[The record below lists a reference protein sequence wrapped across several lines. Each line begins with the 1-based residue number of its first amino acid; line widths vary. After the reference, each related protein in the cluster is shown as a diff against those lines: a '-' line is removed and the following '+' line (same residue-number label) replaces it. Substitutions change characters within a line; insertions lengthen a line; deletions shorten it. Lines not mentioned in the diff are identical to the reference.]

1 MIPPLSPRLPLA
13 TPSPQVMAHTA
24 RLSATPAEAAPT
36 PPETPSPEKKKAY
49 EEFEALLLGDV
60 LKNLRGS
67 LGGSWLGK
75 DAGAGEDA
83 ILEMAEQQMVK
94 VMASQDVLGI
104 VRSLEKKL

>member
-1 MIPPLSPRLPLA
+1 MIPSISTALPAPQIKPDATSQALA
-13 TPSPQVMAHTA
+13 
-24 RLSATPAEAAPT
+24 
-36 PPETPSPEKKKAY
+36 EKKKAY
-49 EEFEALLLGDV
+49 EDFEALLLGDV

-83 ILEMAEQQMVK
+83 ILDMAEQQMVK

-104 VRSLEKKL
+104 VRSLERKL

>member
-1 MIPPLSPRLPLA
+1 MIHFPATTLSPQAPPRAASTPDPLA
-13 TPSPQVMAHTA
+13 
-24 RLSATPAEAAPT
+24 
-36 PPETPSPEKKKAY
+36 PEKKKAY

>member
-1 MIPPLSPRLPLA
+1 MIPSISNA
-13 TPSPQVMAHTA
+13 AHTA
-24 RLSATPAEAAPT
+24 SAKPEANSQALA
-36 PPETPSPEKKKAY
+36 EKKKAY
-49 EEFEALLLGDV
+49 EDFEALLLGDV

-67 LGGSWLGK
+67 LGGSWLGE

-104 VRSLEKKL
+104 VRSLERKL

>member
-1 MIPPLSPRLPLA
+1 VIPSIPTNPLA
-13 TPSPQVMAHTA
+13 A
-24 RLSATPAEAAPT
+24 PAK
-36 PPETPSPEKKKAY
+36 PETASQALAEKKKAY
-49 EEFEALLLGDV
+49 EDFEALLLSDV

-67 LGGSWLGK
+67 LGGSWLGE

-104 VRSLEKKL
+104 VRSLERKL

>member
-1 MIPPLSPRLPLA
+1 MIPSI
-13 TPSPQVMAHTA
+13 
-24 RLSATPAEAAPT
+24 SATPAAT
-36 PPETPSPEKKKAY
+36 PPKPEANPQALAEKKKAY
-49 EEFEALLLGDV
+49 EDFEALLLGDV

-67 LGGSWLGK
+67 LGGSWLGE

-104 VRSLEKKL
+104 VRSLERKL

>member
-1 MIPPLSPRLPLA
+1 MTTTSLSLPLQPA
-13 TPSPQVMAHTA
+13 DPTETA
-24 RLSATPAEAAPT
+24 KQNLAQ
-36 PPETPSPEKKKAY
+36 KKKAY
-49 EEFEALLLGDV
+49 EDFEALLLGDV

-83 ILEMAEQQMVK
+83 IFDMAEQQLVK

-104 VRSLEKKL
+104 VRSLESAKLGN